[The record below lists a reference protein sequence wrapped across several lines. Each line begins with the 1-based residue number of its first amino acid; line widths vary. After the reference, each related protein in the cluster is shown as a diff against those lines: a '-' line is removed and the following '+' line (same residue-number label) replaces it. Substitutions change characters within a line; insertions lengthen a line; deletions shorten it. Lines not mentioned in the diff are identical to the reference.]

1 MPDGRLFVETV
12 TKRGIYMQIHEKQRD
27 LENAQLY
34 VEEAQSEGRHESG
47 DPFCVLNSDECSFL
61 IGKNVVNYKIL
72 VRKNVVNYMI
82 LLRKNVINYM
92 LQRRVL

>member
-12 TKRGIYMQIHEKQRD
+12 TKRDIYMQIHEKQRD

-47 DPFCVLNSDECSFL
+47 DPFCVLNLCIFFLIRKNVANYKISVRKNVIYIIDL
-61 IGKNVVNYKIL
+61 IGKNVVNYI
-72 VRKNVVNYMI
+72 M
-82 LLRKNVINYM
+82 
-92 LQRRVL
+92 

>member
-12 TKRGIYMQIHEKQRD
+12 TKRDIYMQIHEKQRD

-47 DPFCVLNSDECSFL
+47 DPFCV
-61 IGKNVVNYKIL
+61 G
-72 VRKNVVNYMI
+72 KNVVNYMI
-82 LLRKNVINYM
+82 LLRKNVINCM
-92 LQRRVL
+92 L

>member
-12 TKRGIYMQIHEKQRD
+12 TKRDIYMQIHEKQRD

-47 DPFCVLNSDECSFL
+47 DPFCDS
-61 IGKNVVNYKIL
+61 IL
-72 VRKNVVNYMI
+72 
-82 LLRKNVINYM
+82 
-92 LQRRVL
+92 

>member
-12 TKRGIYMQIHEKQRD
+12 TKRDIYMQIHEKQRD

-47 DPFCVLNSDECSFL
+47 APFVYSICVMSPISQRWKFPLQTCKRSDDFL
-61 IGKNVVNYKIL
+61 FAYSKI
-72 VRKNVVNYMI
+72 
-82 LLRKNVINYM
+82 
-92 LQRRVL
+92 

>member
-12 TKRGIYMQIHEKQRD
+12 TKRDIYMQIHEKQRD

-47 DPFCVLNSDECSFL
+47 DPFCAFCASSFWSE
-61 IGKNVVNYKIL
+61 K
-72 VRKNVVNYMI
+72 
-82 LLRKNVINYM
+82 M
-92 LQRRVL
+92 LQIIKFRSEKMLYI

>member
-12 TKRGIYMQIHEKQRD
+12 TKRGIYMQIHEKQRN

-47 DPFCVLNSDECSFL
+47 DPFCVL
-61 IGKNVVNYKIL
+61 IL
-72 VRKNVVNYMI
+72 
-82 LLRKNVINYM
+82 
-92 LQRRVL
+92 

>member
-12 TKRGIYMQIHEKQRD
+12 TKRDIYMQIHEKQRD

-47 DPFCVLNSDECSFL
+47 DPFCVSSFDQKKCCKL
-61 IGKNVVNYKIL
+61 
-72 VRKNVVNYMI
+72 
-82 LLRKNVINYM
+82 
-92 LQRRVL
+92 

>member
-12 TKRGIYMQIHEKQRD
+12 TKRDIYMQIHEKQRD

-47 DPFCVLNSDECSFL
+47 DPFCVLILCIFFLIRKNVANYKISVRKNVVYIIDL
-61 IGKNVVNYKIL
+61 IGKNVVNYI
-72 VRKNVVNYMI
+72 M
-82 LLRKNVINYM
+82 
-92 LQRRVL
+92 

>member
-12 TKRGIYMQIHEKQRD
+12 TKRDIYMQIHEKQRD

-47 DPFCVLNSDECSFL
+47 APFCVLNSCHVTHIPEVEVSLANMQTKRRLL
-61 IGKNVVNYKIL
+61 ICI
-72 VRKNVVNYMI
+72 
-82 LLRKNVINYM
+82 
-92 LQRRVL
+92 Q